1 MAQSNSD
8 PRTDENIYIVL
19 QTSFIDKNG
28 RTKQFTNLKVGLIL
42 NLNCVAIIKIKY
54 NNSFK

>member
-19 QTSFIDKNG
+19 PTSFIDKNG
-28 RTKQFTNLKVGLIL
+28 RTKQFTDLKVGLVL